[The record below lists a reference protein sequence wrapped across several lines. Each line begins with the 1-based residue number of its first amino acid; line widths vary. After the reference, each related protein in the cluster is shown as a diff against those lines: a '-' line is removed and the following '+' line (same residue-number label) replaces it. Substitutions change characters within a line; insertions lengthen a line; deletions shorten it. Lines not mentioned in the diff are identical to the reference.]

1 MNTDLAEEP
10 VERVRLSPE
19 QLKRRRGRSVALALA
34 LAGLV
39 LLMIALTI
47 VNGPGGLERPI

>member
-1 MNTDLAEEP
+1 MNTELAEEP
-10 VERVRLSPE
+10 VEGVRLSPE
-19 QLKRRRGRSVALALA
+19 QLKRRRGRSLALALA